1 MPQAKPFFITV
12 EGGDGSGKSTLI
24 TNIRAEFAARGVP
37 HLCTREPGGTPVA
50 EEIRGILLK
59 PGRTVVARAELLLY
73 EAARAEHVDGVIRP
87 ALDRGVNVLC
97 DRFTHSSIAYQGAAR
112 GLPKQLVEMANWV
125 ATGGFKVDSSGFK
138 LGSGLGLDPDAV
150 IWLRLS
156 PAEAR
161 RRSRGRGDENRL
173 DAEDSGFHERVFAA
187 FEEMSRSSGRF
198 IVLDASQDEKTVFN
212 QLLAHPLWRKMF
224 GSGK

>member
-24 TNIRAEFAARGVP
+24 TNIRAEFGRRGVP

-50 EEIRGILLK
+50 EEIREILLK
-59 PGRTVVARAELLLY
+59 PGRSLVARAELFLY

-87 ALDRGVNVLC
+87 ALAKGVNVLC
-97 DRFTHSSIAYQGAAR
+97 DRFTHSSVAYQGAGR
-112 GLPKQLVEMANWV
+112 GLPRQLVEMANWA
-125 ATGGFKVDSSGFK
+125 ATGGFKDDSSGFK
-138 LGSGLGLDPDAV
+138 SGSGLGLEPDAV

-156 PAEAR
+156 PEVAR
-161 RRSRGRGDENRL
+161 RRLRGRGAENRL
-173 DAEDSGFHERVFAA
+173 DAEASSFHERVFSA
-187 FEEMSRSSGRF
+187 FEEMARASDRF
-198 IVLDASQDEKTVFN
+198 IVLDASQDEKTVFSE
-212 QLLAHPLWRKMF
+212 LLAHPLWRNMF